1 LFFANEG
8 EIRRSQFENQTT
20 QVLCLN
26 LAANAIITWN
36 TVYMAEALEASR
48 ADGIAV
54 DDDDLT
60 HIPPTLWSHV
70 NVYGKYEFD
79 LETGS
84 RRTGLRPLRQA
95 PVASA

>member
-1 LFFANEG
+1 M
-8 EIRRSQFENQTT
+8 
-20 QVLCLN
+20 LCLN
-26 LAANAIITWN
+26 LAANAIIIWN
-36 TVYMAEALEASR
+36 AVYMTEALEDTR

-79 LETGS
+79 LEAGS
-84 RRTGLRPLRQA
+84 RRSGLRPLRQA
-95 PVASA
+95 PAASA